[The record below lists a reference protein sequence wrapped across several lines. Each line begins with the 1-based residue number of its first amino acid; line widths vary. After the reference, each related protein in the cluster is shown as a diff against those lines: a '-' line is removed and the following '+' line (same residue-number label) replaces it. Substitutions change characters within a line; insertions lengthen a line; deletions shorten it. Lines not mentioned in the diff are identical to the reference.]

1 MTGSYVIPVEDS
13 NTIPRHLAAQAER
26 HGSKAFVNFPRE
38 NRSISYQGL
47 LATSEAASTRLL
59 ETFRVEPGST
69 AAILLGNGPA
79 FIEAWFA
86 CLFAG
91 IVDVPVNHELRKSTL
106 LFALET
112 TAARTVFMDMAGLS
126 LLLDPELATFTAR
139 IRLLV
144 LAESD
149 KTIATIRAD
158 RRLPPSLSLVGLAEL
173 CAAGPA
179 GKAWTT
185 LRASAL
191 TSIRYTSGTTGNPK
205 GIMHTHL
212 HMLAKSAVQ
221 NGILEFSQSD
231 VLYSPFPLHHN
242 LSSINGLIGA
252 LQVGGTMISAERFSA
267 SRYWPEIRESDATI
281 GHILQPMMSILL
293 NQPPSA
299 DDRRH
304 KIRYLWTTPRR
315 EDFCAR
321 FAVDVVN
328 SYSLS
333 EVGTIAFRRD
343 GGIEGSAATGVP
355 IGEMEVC
362 IADELD
368 RPLPT
373 GSNGE
378 ILIRTRDPYRMLLG
392 YYNDLPAT
400 MRAFRNLWYHTGD
413 RGLIDAEGQLHF
425 LGRMGDTIRRR
436 GVNIS
441 SEQLTA
447 EISRYPG
454 VQLCAVIGVPSELGD
469 EEILAAV
476 VLKPP
481 APAPDVAA
489 PAIVA
494 FLVDRLPRDQVPR
507 YIEFATSLP
516 LTDTGKVK
524 VADVRRQPRRGPVWD
539 RTIGA
544 WTTQFAARG
553 LFDVLE
559 DRPDEAAS

>member
-1 MTGSYVIPVEDS
+1 MTGSYVVPVEDS
-13 NTIPRHLAAQAER
+13 NTVPRHLVAQAER
-26 HGSKAFVNFPRE
+26 HGDKVFVNFPRE
-38 NRSISYQGL
+38 NHRISYQSL
-47 LATSEAASTRLL
+47 VATSESGSTRLL
-59 ETFRVEPGST
+59 EEFKVEPGST

-112 TAARTVFMDMAGLS
+112 TAARIVFTDISGLS
-126 LLLDPELATFTAR
+126 LLLDPELVTFMAR
-139 IRLLV
+139 VGLLV
-144 LAESD
+144 LAESE
-149 KTIATIRAD
+149 KTIAKIRED
-158 RRLPPSLSLVGLAEL
+158 RRLPPSLLLIGLADL
-173 CAAGPA
+173 CAPGPA
-179 GKAWTT
+179 GRAWTK

-205 GIMHTHL
+205 GIMHSHL

-221 NGILEFSQSD
+221 NAILEFSASD
-231 VLYSPFPLHHN
+231 ILYSPFPLHHN

-267 SRYWPEIRESDATI
+267 SRYWPEIRETGATI
-281 GHILQPMMSILL
+281 GHILPPMMPILL

-299 DDRRH
+299 DDCKH

-321 FAVDVVN
+321 FAVEVVN

-333 EVGTIAFRRD
+333 EVGTIAFRHD

-355 IGEMEVC
+355 IAEMEIR

-373 GSNGE
+373 GGDGE
-378 ILIRTRDPYRMLLG
+378 ILIRTRHPYRMLLG

-413 RGLIDAEGQLHF
+413 RGLIDTEGQLHF

-447 EISRYPG
+447 EISRYPEIE
-454 VQLCAVIGVPSELGD
+454 LCAVIGVASELGD

-476 VLKPP
+476 VLKPQASALDAV
-481 APAPDVAA
+481 APAL
-489 PAIVA
+489 VA

-507 YIEFATSLP
+507 YIEFAKSLP
-516 LTDTGKVK
+516 LTNTGKVK
-524 VADVRRQPRRGPVWD
+524 VADVRRQSRRGPVWD
-539 RTIGA
+539 RTIGS
-544 WTTQFAARG
+544 WTTQFAA
-553 LFDVLE
+553 
-559 DRPDEAAS
+559 S